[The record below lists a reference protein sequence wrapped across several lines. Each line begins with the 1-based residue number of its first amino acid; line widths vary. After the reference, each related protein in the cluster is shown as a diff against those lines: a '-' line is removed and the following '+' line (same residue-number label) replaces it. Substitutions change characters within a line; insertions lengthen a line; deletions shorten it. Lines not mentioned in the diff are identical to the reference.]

1 MSKYL
6 FVTGTGTDVGKT
18 YVTGL
23 IVKKLKEAGVNP
35 AYYKAA
41 VSGNDRDTEGKLI
54 PGDCKFVRDM
64 SSISQPLEE
73 MCPYLYEV
81 AYSPHLASRVEGNP
95 VKKSVVLDGL
105 SKVSDTFDYVTMEGS
120 GGILCPID
128 YDHEKLMLWELVK
141 DLQMPCIIVANAGL
155 GTINDVGLTTFFMKE
170 KGIPIAGVIFNHF
183 HPGDVMEED
192 NIRMCRE
199 LFGIQVIATVK
210 DGDTEL
216 DVESKVLLGLYKER
230 GEY

>member
-1 MSKYL
+1 MSKQL

-23 IVKKLKEAGVNP
+23 IVKKLQELGLNP
-35 AYYKAA
+35 GYYKAA
-41 VSGNDRDTEGKLI
+41 VSGNVRDEAGKLI
-54 PGDCKFVRDM
+54 PGDCKFVKDM
-64 SSISQPLEE
+64 SGISETLEE

-95 VKKSVVLDGL
+95 VQKSVVLSGL
-105 SKVSDTFDYVTMEGS
+105 EKVKETYDYVTMEGS

-141 DLQMPCIIVANAGL
+141 ELQMPCIIVANAGL

-170 KGIPIAGVIFNHF
+170 KKIPIAGVIFNHY
-183 HPGDVMEED
+183 HPGNVMEED
-192 NIRMCRE
+192 NIRMCKE
-199 LFGIQVIATVK
+199 LFGIEVIACVE

-216 DVESKVLLGLYKER
+216 KVDGQMLMGLYV
-230 GEY
+230 